1 MGILKMAWR
10 NVRRNRRRSGVTIAA
25 MSLALL
31 VMILY
36 AGLMDGYLQ
45 GMERSV
51 LDLEVGDLQIFASEY
66 RDRPSLETTIDDP
79 AAVLRSLSEAGFA
92 ATGRILA
99 FGMAAAGESSA
110 GVSFRGVD
118 VELDA
123 TVSRIGDEV
132 AVGSWLDPEDP
143 KGVVLGRRLARTLDV
158 APGAELVVLTQS
170 TDGAMAYDLYTVR
183 GVLRGIA
190 DATDRTGV
198 FMTLDALREL
208 VLVPD
213 GVHQII
219 VRRPGDVELATAAAR
234 VTSLS
239 GELDVQTWRQLLPT
253 IASLLDSARGIMF
266 AMFFIVYVAIGIL
279 ILNAML
285 MAVFERIRELGVLK
299 ALGASPFVVLRMIL
313 LESGIQTAMAIAIGV
328 SLSVPSVLY
337 LATTG
342 IDLGTL
348 AGTSVVGIAMDPV
361 WRAAISPSIFTA
373 PVGVLVAIVGVAVLY
388 PAFKAAFLRPVE
400 ALRYH

>member
-1 MGILKMAWR
+1 MAWR
-10 NVRRNRRRSGVTIAA
+10 NVWRNQRRSGVTVAA

-51 LDLEVGDLQIFASEY
+51 LDLEVGDLQIFATEY

-79 AAVLRSLSEAGFA
+79 DAVLRSLSQAGFA

-118 VELDA
+118 VGLDA
-123 TVSRIGDEV
+123 TVSGIADEV
-132 AVGSWLDPEDP
+132 AVGRWLLPEDP
-143 KGVVLGRRLARTLDV
+143 RGVVLGRRLARTLGV

-170 TDGAMAYDLYTVR
+170 VDGAMAYDLYTVR

-198 FMTLDALREL
+198 FMTLDALRDL
-208 VLVPD
+208 VLVPE

-219 VRRPGDVELATAAAR
+219 VRRPGEIDLAAAAGQ
-234 VTSLS
+234 VASLTE
-239 GELDVQTWRQLLPT
+239 ELDVQTWRQLLPT

-266 AMFFIVYVAIGIL
+266 TMFFIVYLAVGIL

-299 ALGASPFVVLRMIL
+299 ALGASPFEVLRMIL
-313 LESGIQTAMAIAIGV
+313 LESGIQTAIAIAIGLT
-328 SLSVPSVLY
+328 LSIPAVLY
-337 LATTG
+337 LETTG

-348 AGTSVVGIAMDPV
+348 AGTSVMGIAMDPI

-373 PVGVLVAIVGVAVLY
+373 PVGVLVMIVGVAVLY
-388 PAFKAAFLRPVE
+388 PALKAAFLRPVE